1 MDAYV
6 VRDGSANLEMVPV
19 PTPAADEC
27 LVRVLIAGV
36 CGTDLEI
43 LEGYKKG
50 FSGVLGH
57 EFVGVCE
64 TAPAEYEQLVGKR
77 VVGDINLACS
87 DCSSCVVCAGG
98 GDRARNH
105 CPSRTVLGILKK
117 DGTYARYLTLPARNL
132 HIVPDGVRTENA
144 AFAEPLAAAFRIVEQ
159 DVIGPSDRVAIVGDG
174 RLGLMI
180 SECIGRHMTEKAQR
194 PVLFGRHAEK
204 MKLLS
209 AAANVNAA
217 LATEAL
223 PSRAASFDVVVD
235 ATGNPNGLIFA
246 RQLCRPLGT
255 LVLKSTCAGDT
266 TLNTAPFVIDE
277 LRVIG
282 SRCGPFEPAL
292 GLLASGLDLTPLIEA
307 TFPLEE
313 VAAAVAKAGTK
324 GTMKVQL
331 RCSSD

>member
-1 MDAYV
+1 MDAFV
-6 VRDGSANLEMVPV
+6 VRDGSATIETVPV
-19 PTPAADEC
+19 PTPAAGEC

-43 LEGYKKG
+43 LQGYKEG

-64 TAPAEYEQLVGKR
+64 TAPVEYEQLVGKR

-87 DCSSCVVCAGG
+87 DCSSCAVCAAG

-105 CPSRTVLGILKK
+105 CPCRTVLGILKK
-117 DGTYARYLTLPARNL
+117 DGTYARYLTLPAANL
-132 HIVPDGVRTENA
+132 HIVPDCVRTENA
-144 AFAEPLAAAFRIVEQ
+144 AFAEPLAAAFRIIEQ
-159 DVIGPSDRVAIVGDG
+159 GVIEQSDRVAIVGDG

-180 SECIGRHMTEKAQR
+180 SECIGRHMAGSAHR
-194 PVLFGRHAEK
+194 PMLFGRHAEK

-209 AAANVNAA
+209 AAANVNTA
-217 LATEAL
+217 LATDAL
-223 PSRAASFDVVVD
+223 PSHAAAFDVVVD
-235 ATGNPNGLIFA
+235 ATGNPNGIIFS

-277 LRVIG
+277 LRVVG

-292 GLLASGLDLTPLIEA
+292 ALLADGLDLTPLIEA

-313 VAAAVAKAGTK
+313 VGAAVARAGTK

-331 RCSSD
+331 RCSCD